1 MNVSAQKKKKT
12 NAITLDRA
20 LPVNDFEMASSVA
33 DILNSG
39 PVPLARV
46 RDDARR
52 TLVALLDAVR
62 RFRGEREEED
72 NCFSSTRSAIV
83 ETSPVSTFFLLYP
96 YLPSLPEKKKKT

>member
-1 MNVSAQKKKKT
+1 MQSFRSLFALRL
-12 NAITLDRA
+12 LD
-20 LPVNDFEMASSVA
+20 MASSVA

-62 RFRGEREEED
+62 RFRGGRER
-72 NCFSSTRSAIV
+72 
-83 ETSPVSTFFLLYP
+83 
-96 YLPSLPEKKKKT
+96 EKKKKKETQLNFFLHSIGHQSQPFFLLSSEI